1 MFAAAVTGDVG
12 AGKSTLLGIWASLGA
27 TVISADQ
34 VAKSQWSKHG
44 VLDTAVRRWGSAV
57 DRDGAADYAAIARMA
72 FADAEECRFMNALIH
87 PGTMADIRRMVSSSR
102 GLVVVEIPLLF
113 ETGDRDWA
121 DYIIYV
127 TAPEDARISRN
138 AERGWDAGEI
148 ARRERFMIDPAE
160 KKKMSDVTLVNDGN
174 LESWERS
181 SLVFCERL
189 MAMATA
195 HELSVAC
202 PSPDAAKRI
211 ASLLVERRL
220 AASAHVTG
228 TDSRYRW
235 RSEVR
240 ETREWLLTCITT
252 ARSLRAAMDCIRTN
266 HPYELPAITVKELA
280 RSDPATL
287 AWIAESCD

>member
-12 AGKSTLLGIWASLGA
+12 AGKSALLRIGASLGA
-27 TVISADQ
+27 AVISADE
-34 VAKSQWSKHG
+34 VAKSQWSKPG
-44 VLDTAVRRWGSAV
+44 VLAAAVKRWGSAAV
-57 DRDGAADYAAIARMA
+57 RDGAADFAAIARIA
-72 FADAEECRFMNALIH
+72 FADDEECGFMNALIH
-87 PGTMADIRRMVSSSR
+87 PGTMADIRRMVFSSR
-102 GLVVVEIPLLF
+102 GLVVAEIPLLF
-113 ETGDRDWA
+113 ETGVRDWV

-127 TAPEDARISRN
+127 TAPEGVRINRN

-181 SLVFCERL
+181 SRVFCERL

-202 PSPDAAKRI
+202 PSPDAAERI
-211 ASLLVERRL
+211 ASLLLERRF
-220 AASAHVTG
+220 AASAHVTD
-228 TDSRYRW
+228 TNSRYRW

-240 ETREWLLTCITT
+240 EAREWLLTCHTT
-252 ARSLRAAMDCIRTN
+252 SRSLKAAMDCIRAN
-266 HPYELPAITVKELA
+266 HPHELPAITVKELS

-287 AWIAESCD
+287 VWIVENCD